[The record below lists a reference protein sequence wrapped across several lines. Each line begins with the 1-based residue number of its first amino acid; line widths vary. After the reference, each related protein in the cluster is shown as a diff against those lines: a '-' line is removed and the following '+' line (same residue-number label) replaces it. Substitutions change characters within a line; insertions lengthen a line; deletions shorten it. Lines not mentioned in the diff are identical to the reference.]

1 MDRKFYP
8 GDVINYGILSNL
20 TIIAEIDDKY
30 YLVKDSSGN
39 KKKIYQSLINKY
51 GERNSEKRLKNEW
64 SWSILKDVSFKS
76 YFKMCFNRLS
86 F

>member
-8 GDVINYGILSNL
+8 GDTINYGLLSNL

-51 GERNSEKRLKNEW
+51 GERNSERRLKKW
-64 SWSILKDVSFKS
+64 VKFQ
-76 YFKMCFNRLS
+76 
-86 F
+86 

>member
-8 GDVINYGILSNL
+8 GDIINYGLLSNL

-51 GERNSEKRLKNEW
+51 GERNSERRLKNEQN
-64 SWSILKDVSFKS
+64 SSKG
-76 YFKMCFNRLS
+76 
-86 F
+86 

>member
-51 GERNSEKRLKNEW
+51 GERNSERRLKNEQN
-64 SWSILKDVSFKS
+64 SSKG
-76 YFKMCFNRLS
+76 
-86 F
+86 

>member
-8 GDVINYGILSNL
+8 EDVINYGLLSNL

-39 KKKIYQSLINKY
+39 TKKIYQSLINKY
-51 GERNSEKRLKNEW
+51 GERNSERRLKNEQN
-64 SWSILKDVSFKS
+64 SSKG
-76 YFKMCFNRLS
+76 
-86 F
+86 

>member
-8 GDVINYGILSNL
+8 GDVINYGLLSNL

-51 GERNSEKRLKNEW
+51 GERNSERRLKKW
-64 SWSILKDVSFKS
+64 AKFQ
-76 YFKMCFNRLS
+76 
-86 F
+86 

>member
-1 MDRKFYP
+1 MDRKFYQ
-8 GDVINYGILSNL
+8 GDVINYGLLSNL

-51 GERNSEKRLKNEW
+51 GERNSERRSKNE
-64 SWSILKDVSFKS
+64 
-76 YFKMCFNRLS
+76 
-86 F
+86 

>member
-8 GDVINYGILSNL
+8 GDVINYGLLSNL

-51 GERNSEKRLKNEW
+51 GERNSERRLKNW
-64 SWSILKDVSFKS
+64 VKFQ
-76 YFKMCFNRLS
+76 
-86 F
+86 

>member
-8 GDVINYGILSNL
+8 GDVINYGLLSNL

-39 KKKIYQSLINKY
+39 EKKIYQSLINKY
-51 GERNSEKRLKNEW
+51 GERNSERRLKKW
-64 SWSILKDVSFKS
+64 VKFQ
-76 YFKMCFNRLS
+76 
-86 F
+86 

>member
-8 GDVINYGILSNL
+8 GDIINYGLHSNL

-39 KKKIYQSLINKY
+39 TKKIYQSLINKY
-51 GERNSEKRLKNEW
+51 GERNSERRLKNEQN
-64 SWSILKDVSFKS
+64 SSKG
-76 YFKMCFNRLS
+76 
-86 F
+86 

>member
-8 GDVINYGILSNL
+8 GDIINYGLNSNL

-51 GERNSEKRLKNEW
+51 GERNSERRLK
-64 SWSILKDVSFKS
+64 K
-76 YFKMCFNRLS
+76 
-86 F
+86 

>member
-8 GDVINYGILSNL
+8 GDVINYGLLSNL

-39 KKKIYQSLINKY
+39 TKKIYQSLINKY
-51 GERNSEKRLKNEW
+51 QDAWKRTRKDWRDGSPWGMSRKIKESNFRNNSN
-64 SWSILKDVSFKS
+64 
-76 YFKMCFNRLS
+76 
-86 F
+86 

>member
-1 MDRKFYP
+1 MDRKLYP

-39 KKKIYQSLINKY
+39 KKKILQSLINKY
-51 GERNSEKRLKNEW
+51 GERNSERGFEKWAK
-64 SWSILKDVSFKS
+64 FQ
-76 YFKMCFNRLS
+76 
-86 F
+86 

>member
-1 MDRKFYP
+1 MDRKLYP
-8 GDVINYGILSNL
+8 GDVINYGLLSNL

-51 GERNSEKRLKNEW
+51 GERISERRLKNEW
-64 SWSILKDVSFKS
+64 NS
-76 YFKMCFNRLS
+76 N
-86 F
+86 

>member
-1 MDRKFYP
+1 MDRKLYP

-39 KKKIYQSLINKY
+39 EKKIYQSLINKY
-51 GERNSEKRLKNEW
+51 GERISERRLKKW
-64 SWSILKDVSFKS
+64 VKFQ
-76 YFKMCFNRLS
+76 
-86 F
+86 

>member
-8 GDVINYGILSNL
+8 GDIINYGLLSNL

-51 GERNSEKRLKNEW
+51 GERNSERRLKKW
-64 SWSILKDVSFKS
+64 AKFQ
-76 YFKMCFNRLS
+76 
-86 F
+86 

>member
-1 MDRKFYP
+1 MDRKLYP

-51 GERNSEKRLKNEW
+51 GERNSERRLKKW
-64 SWSILKDVSFKS
+64 VKFQ
-76 YFKMCFNRLS
+76 
-86 F
+86 

>member
-1 MDRKFYP
+1 MDRKLYP

-51 GERNSEKRLKNEW
+51 GERNSERRLKNEQN
-64 SWSILKDVSFKS
+64 SSK
-76 YFKMCFNRLS
+76 R
-86 F
+86 

>member
-8 GDVINYGILSNL
+8 GDVINYGLLSNL

-39 KKKIYQSLINKY
+39 KNKIYQSLINKY
-51 GERNSEKRLKNEW
+51 GERNSERRLKNEQN
-64 SWSILKDVSFKS
+64 SSKG
-76 YFKMCFNRLS
+76 
-86 F
+86 

>member
-1 MDRKFYP
+1 MDRKLYP

-39 KKKIYQSLINKY
+39 KKKICQSLINKY
-51 GERNSEKRLKNEW
+51 GERISERRLKNE
-64 SWSILKDVSFKS
+64 
-76 YFKMCFNRLS
+76 
-86 F
+86 

>member
-8 GDVINYGILSNL
+8 GDTINYGLLSNL

-51 GERNSEKRLKNEW
+51 GERNSERRLKDE
-64 SWSILKDVSFKS
+64 
-76 YFKMCFNRLS
+76 
-86 F
+86 

>member
-1 MDRKFYP
+1 MNWRLINMDRKLYP
-8 GDVINYGILSNL
+8 GDVINYGLLSNL

-51 GERNSEKRLKNEW
+51 GERISERKLKNE
-64 SWSILKDVSFKS
+64 
-76 YFKMCFNRLS
+76 
-86 F
+86 

>member
-51 GERNSEKRLKNEW
+51 GERISERRLKNEQN
-64 SWSILKDVSFKS
+64 SSKG
-76 YFKMCFNRLS
+76 
-86 F
+86 

>member
-8 GDVINYGILSNL
+8 GDVINYGLLSNL

-51 GERNSEKRLKNEW
+51 GERNSERRLKKW
-64 SWSILKDVSFKS
+64 VKFQ
-76 YFKMCFNRLS
+76 
-86 F
+86 

>member
-8 GDVINYGILSNL
+8 GDTINYGLLSNL

-51 GERNSEKRLKNEW
+51 GERISERRLKDE
-64 SWSILKDVSFKS
+64 
-76 YFKMCFNRLS
+76 
-86 F
+86 

>member
-8 GDVINYGILSNL
+8 GDVINYGLLLNL

-51 GERNSEKRLKNEW
+51 GERNSERRLKDE
-64 SWSILKDVSFKS
+64 
-76 YFKMCFNRLS
+76 
-86 F
+86 

>member
-1 MDRKFYP
+1 MDRKLYP

-51 GERNSEKRLKNEW
+51 GERISEKKVE
-64 SWSILKDVSFKS
+64 K
-76 YFKMCFNRLS
+76 
-86 F
+86 

>member
-51 GERNSEKRLKNEW
+51 GERISEKKVEKW
-64 SWSILKDVSFKS
+64 VKS
-76 YFKMCFNRLS
+76 QSKVIG
-86 F
+86 